1 MARIVIVSNRVPVPT
16 ERGPRAGGLTVV
28 LREALQP
35 GSLWFGWSGRIGTTS
50 TQAQC
55 VTVGGITY
63 ATVDLSQVDHRHYY
77 VGYANGVLWPL
88 LHFRLGLVTFR
99 REDLEGYTA
108 VNHAFAKALAP
119 LLRQD
124 DLIWVHDFHL
134 IPLAHELRA
143 LGFKN
148 RIGFFL
154 HVPFVPASVFAA
166 LPQADT
172 LLRALCAYDVVGFQT
187 EEHLRQ
193 FFDCTQQLLG
203 LAPDGENCIRPNG
216 HVVHAIVAPAGI
228 DARSFAGEAMR
239 AARREEGR
247 RMTESLAGRAL
258 IVGADR
264 LDYSKG
270 LSNRFEAY
278 ARLLKRWPEH
288 RRAVTYLQVAARS
301 REEVGDYRDLRRELD
316 RAAGNINGRFAE
328 PDWAPLRYMTRT
340 VARATLAGFYRL
352 ARVGLVTPLRDGMNL
367 VAKEFVAAQDPA
379 DPGVLV
385 LSRFAGAAEEL
396 AAALVVNPNDPDEIA
411 EALHAGLTM
420 GHDERRER
428 FERLSARVF
437 SSTAD
442 AYCRRFLEALRGAAQ
457 PGGNGWQGALTDQRF
472 DDAA

>member
-1 MARIVIVSNRVPVPT
+1 MSRIVIVSNRVPVPT
-16 ERGPRAGGLTVV
+16 ERGPRAGGLAVV
-28 LREALQP
+28 LRDVLQP
-35 GSLWFGWSGRIGTTS
+35 GNLWFGWSGRIGATS
-50 TQAQC
+50 TQANC
-55 VTVGGITY
+55 MTAGGITY
-63 ATVDLSQVDHRHYY
+63 ATIDLSQADHRHYY

-99 REDLEGYTA
+99 REDLEGYNA
-108 VNHAFAKALAP
+108 VNRAFALALAK
-119 LLRQD
+119 LLRPD

-134 IPLAHELRA
+134 IPIGNELRA
-143 LGFKN
+143 LGVKN

-166 LPQADT
+166 LPQSDT
-172 LLRALCAYDVVGFQT
+172 LLRALCAYDVVGFHT
-187 EEHLRQ
+187 EENLRH
-193 FFDCTQQLLG
+193 FLDCTQQMLG
-203 LAPDGENCIRPNG
+203 LAPDAENCIRPNG
-216 HVVHAIVAPAGI
+216 HVVQVMVAPVGI
-228 DARSFAGEAMR
+228 DARGFAGEAMR
-239 AARREEGR
+239 AVRREDGR
-247 RMTESLAGRAL
+247 RMVESLAGRSL

-270 LSNRFEAY
+270 LPNRFEAY

-288 RRAVTYLQVAARS
+288 RRCVTYLQVAARS
-301 REEVGDYRDLRRELD
+301 REEVSDYRDLRRELD

-340 VARATLAGFYRL
+340 VARATLAGFYRI

-385 LSRFAGAAEEL
+385 LSRFAGAAEEM
-396 AAALVVNPNDPDEIA
+396 ADALVVNPNDPDEIA

-420 GHDERRER
+420 PHDERRER

-442 AYCRRFLEALRGAAQ
+442 AYCRRFLEALNAGTSAGAAR
-457 PGGNGWQGALTDQRF
+457 NRVS
-472 DDAA
+472 